1 MNPGERA
8 AACATR
14 GSGAFSVSVSKTHHR
29 GAACVQ
35 ATSWILHA
43 RAREYYWEGSGQLS
57 IKAFFGG
64 RAHYR
69 VGCGYH
75 AVDESSYLVLNDGQS
90 YSINIQSRQPVE
102 SFCLF
107 FEKGF
112 AEDVERT
119 LSQKHEV
126 LLDEPD
132 SVATR
137 SIRFFEKNYAHDR
150 TVSPALFRLRSEY
163 KHYEQGR
170 VIEEFHTI
178 VERLLRVH
186 RRTWGET
193 DRLDSIRLATREEL
207 YRRVSRARD
216 YIRAMF
222 AEPVTLAELARI
234 ACLSPNHLL
243 RNFRK
248 VFGETPHQFLTEQRL
263 QEAKRLLLTSESS
276 VTEICLACGFE
287 SLGSFS
293 SLFRGRYGFAPSH
306 YRRQKSDFR
315 EAGSTPGS

>member
-1 MNPGERA
+1 M
-8 AACATR
+8 
-14 GSGAFSVSVSKTHHR
+14 SKAQKDTAR
-29 GAACVQ
+29 VQ
-35 ATSWILHA
+35 ATGWILHA
-43 RAREYYWEGSGQLS
+43 RAREYYWEGNGQLS
-57 IKAFFGG
+57 IKSFFGG

-107 FEKGF
+107 FARGF
-112 AEDVERT
+112 AEEVERS
-119 LSQKHEV
+119 LSQRHEV

-132 SVATR
+132 SEPTR

-150 TVSPALFRLRSEY
+150 TVSPALFRLRAGY
-163 KHYEQGR
+163 KNYEQGR
-170 VIEEFHTI
+170 VLEELHGT

-186 RRTWGET
+186 RRTWAET
-193 DRLDSIRLATREEL
+193 DRLDSVRPATREEL

-216 YIRAMF
+216 YIRAML

-243 RNFRK
+243 RSFRK
-248 VFGETPHQFLTEQRL
+248 VFGKTPHQFLTEQRL
-263 QEAKRLLLTSESS
+263 GEAKRLLLTTDSS
-276 VTEICLACGFE
+276 VIEICLACGFE
-287 SLGSFS
+287 SHGSFS

-306 YRRQKSDFR
+306 YRRQKGDFR
-315 EAGSTPGS
+315 EAASTHGG